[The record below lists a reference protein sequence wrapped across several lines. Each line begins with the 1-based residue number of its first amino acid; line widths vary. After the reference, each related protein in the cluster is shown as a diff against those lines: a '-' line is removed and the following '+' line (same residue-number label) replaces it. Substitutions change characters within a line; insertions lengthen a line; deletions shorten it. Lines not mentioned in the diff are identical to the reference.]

1 MKLTLE
7 KAKWNDA
14 EHKSFDVIIRDEDD
28 EFLDGDQFP
37 FTFQVAPMANESQVT
52 AYVREVYDAGEIEVA
67 EYEEPAP
74 SVRDEIAE
82 LERYLTRTDWY
93 AIRYAET
100 GEEIPA
106 EILAARGAARIKISE
121 LRDNS

>member
-1 MKLTLE
+1 MKLILE

-14 EHKSFDVIIRDEDD
+14 EHKSFDVIIRDEDN

-37 FTFQVAPMANESQVT
+37 FTSIVPITNESQVA

-67 EYEEPAP
+67 EYEAPAP

-82 LERYLTRTDWY
+82 LEKYLTSTDWY

-100 GEEIPA
+100 GEEIPT
-106 EILAARGAARIKISE
+106 EILAARSAARIKISE
-121 LRDNS
+121 LRDGL